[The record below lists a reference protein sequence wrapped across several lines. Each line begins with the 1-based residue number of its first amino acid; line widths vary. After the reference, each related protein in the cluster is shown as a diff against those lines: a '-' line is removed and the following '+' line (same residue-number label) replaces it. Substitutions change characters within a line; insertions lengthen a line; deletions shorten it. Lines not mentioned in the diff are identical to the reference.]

1 MTKLRKASLLS
12 HKQQQHITNTSRSK
26 NIGSD
31 VHNKER
37 SFRIIYVLF
46 LICFPIMIFVGGNLN
61 SQLAN
66 LKNYVPKSTYHDD
79 GMSKIVPNETPY
91 SELGQSVEPSIP
103 TEKQKKAG
111 RIQIQESH
119 SSAFNRYPDKYS
131 SVEEYFHE
139 DRKKKKN
146 LLSFGAAN
154 GMEAITLAAMYF
166 NDTIYDD
173 ASVFGVDLHQP
184 SLDQGKATA
193 AMHDPHFRE
202 GKITFFN
209 GKDTEIS
216 LHGPYDAIFA
226 NSVLCFH
233 GSPGVNPKS
242 IVEKYPFENFQASL
256 DYLDGSLKVGDVL
269 AIVNSNYHFSD
280 TNISKKYRA
289 ISKCSNF
296 VPKVNVHTISYEKI
310 DLSALDCVW
319 VKES

>member
-1 MTKLRKASLLS
+1 MTNASP
-12 HKQQQHITNTSRSK
+12 SK
-26 NIGSD
+26 NNGSNA
-31 VHNKER
+31 HKKER
-37 SFRIIYVLF
+37 SFHVIYVLS
-46 LICFPIMIFVGGNLN
+46 LLCCPLLLLFVGGNLK
-61 SQLAN
+61 SQLDN
-66 LKNYVPKSTYHDD
+66 LKNYVPKSTDHDD
-79 GMSKIVPNETPY
+79 GMSKTVPNETY
-91 SELGQSVEPSIP
+91 SGLGQPVEPSLP
-103 TEKQKKAG
+103 TEKQNSAG

-119 SSAFNRYPDKYS
+119 SSAFNRYPDEYS

-139 DRKKKKN
+139 DRKKKKK

-173 ASVFGVDLHQP
+173 AAVFGVDLHQP

-193 AMHDPHFRE
+193 AAYDPNFRE

-209 GKDTEIS
+209 GEDTKIS
-216 LHGPYDAIFA
+216 AHGPYDAIFA

-233 GSPGVNPKS
+233 GSRGVNPKS
-242 IVEKYPFENFQASL
+242 ITEKYPFENFEASL
-256 DYLDGSLKVGDVL
+256 GYLDGSLKVGGVL
-269 AIVNSNYHFSD
+269 AIVNSNYHFFDS
-280 TNISKKYRA
+280 NISKKYRA

-296 VPKVNVHTISYEKI
+296 VPKVNVGTISYEKL